1 MKKLAAALLAA
12 SVIVPML
19 SYAQS
24 PATVQRAD
32 TEARNENR
40 DYGASTEGNVQSGW
54 TTQPSAQS
62 LGQSLYIHH

>member
-24 PATVQRAD
+24 PAPVRRAD
-32 TEARNENR
+32 TETQNENR
-40 DYGASTEGNVQSGW
+40 DYGASTEGNAQSGW
-54 TTQPSAQS
+54 TTQPSAQA